1 MSGGCLGDVG
11 GEISKDRFIRQNVIS
26 ADSALFTMSSSDL
39 VSFTNPLADG
49 SEAGNLSSSDLV
61 SMLAIV
67 EWKKYALP
75 PN

>member
-39 VSFTNPLADG
+39 VS
-49 SEAGNLSSSDLV
+49 
-61 SMLAIV
+61 MLAIV